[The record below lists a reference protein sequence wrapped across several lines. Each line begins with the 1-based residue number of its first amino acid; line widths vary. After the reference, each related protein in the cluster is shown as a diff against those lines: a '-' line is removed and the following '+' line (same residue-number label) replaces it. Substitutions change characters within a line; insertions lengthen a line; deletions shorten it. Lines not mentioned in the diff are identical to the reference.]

1 MKKMIK
7 IAVVM
12 ICCFCGVCSGFQVAN
27 AQTQD
32 EVYIG
37 GITVG
42 IELNSDGIVVSKME
56 ETNKKHKENGEAEIS
71 YFEDGDLIQK
81 VNKTKIKDLE
91 SLAKAMKKAGAT
103 VEVELLRD
111 GEKMTISASTY
122 EYPEG
127 KKLGITAR
135 DKIEGIG
142 TVTYIKQDGS
152 FAGLGHPVS
161 IWKNRMPAPISSGDV
176 CNSMIL
182 GVNKGVRGK
191 AGELK
196 GVFIKDKNL
205 NGEIKVNN
213 ECGIFGKFQNK
224 NWQKEASILIETA
237 SKEEVEIGYAQIYST
252 INGNTPKYYDC
263 EVVSKDCAKTKSE
276 KGMVI
281 KITDP
286 ELLEITG
293 GIVQG
298 MSGSPIVQNG
308 KLIGAVT
315 HVFVADPTRGYG
327 IFIENMLSSAA

>member
-1 MKKMIK
+1 MKKIIK

-12 ICCFCGVCSGFQVAN
+12 MCFLVGTFGAYQNAN
-27 AQTQD
+27 ASTS
-32 EVYIG
+32 EKVYIG

-42 IELNSDGIVVSKME
+42 IELNSDGIVVSKMD
-56 ETNKKHKENGEAEIS
+56 ETNKKHKEESELEIS
-71 YFEDGDLIQK
+71 YFQDGDLIQK

-91 SLAKAMKKAGAT
+91 SLSKAMKKAGDT
-103 VEVELLRD
+103 VDVELLRD
-111 GEKMTISASTY
+111 GEKITVTANVY
-122 EYPEG
+122 NYADG
-127 KKLGITAR
+127 KKLGISAR

-142 TVTYIKQDGS
+142 TITYIKEDGS

-161 IWKNRMPAPISSGDV
+161 VWKNRQPAPISSGDV

-205 NGEIKVNN
+205 NGEIKANN

-224 NWQKEASILIETA
+224 NWQKETETLLETA
-237 SKEEVEIGYAQIYST
+237 TKEEVEIGYAQIYST

-263 EVVSKDCAKTKSE
+263 EIVSKDCGKDKTE
-276 KGMVI
+276 KGMVV

-286 ELLEITG
+286 ELLETTG

-327 IFIENMLSSAA
+327 IFIENMLNSI